1 MAMSVHQLGSAFPDF
16 YAGIKPYLA
25 ITKAKVVMMLV
36 LTAWVGLAL
45 APDTGRTVV
54 QQLMSLLSI
63 GLISAAAAAV
73 NHVVDR
79 NRDSK
84 MARTRHRPLA
94 RQQLCVSKALLFA
107 ACLAIIGTTGL
118 LVFSNWLCTVLT
130 LLALLGYAV
139 VYTMFLKH
147 MTPQN
152 IVIGGLAGALPPL
165 LGWVS
170 ETGSMAAEPWLLVMI
185 IFAWTPPHFWALAI
199 AREADYARAGT
210 PMLPVTHGIQ
220 FTKLC
225 IVVYTLL
232 LSVTCVLPYLI
243 GMVGYVYFATAS
255 VLNGLFI
262 FLVVRLYIHHT
273 GQQAMGVFRF
283 SIWYLL
289 LLFVSLFVD
298 RALI

>member
-1 MAMSVHQLGSAFPDF
+1 MAMSVQQLGSVFPDLF
-16 YAGIKPYLA
+16 AGMKPYLA
-25 ITKAKVVMMLV
+25 ITKAKVVLMLV

-45 APDTGRTVV
+45 APDLGRSYG
-54 QQLMSLLSI
+54 QQLMSLISI
-63 GLISAAAAAV
+63 GLISASAAAI

-94 RQQLCVSKALLFA
+94 MQQLSVSKALLFA
-107 ACLAIIGTTGL
+107 ASLATTGTIGL
-118 LVFSNWLCTVLT
+118 LWFSNWLCAVLT

-139 VYTMFLKH
+139 VYTVFLKH

-170 ETGSMAAEPWLLVMI
+170 ETGTLAAEPWLLVMI

-199 AREADYARAGT
+199 ARKADYARAGI

-225 IVVYTLL
+225 MIVYTLL
-232 LSVTCVLPYLI
+232 LSLVCVLPYLI
-243 GMVGYVYFATAS
+243 GMVGLVYLAS
-255 VLNGLFI
+255 ACILNGVFT
-262 FLVVRLYIHHT
+262 FLVVRLYVDHT
-273 GQQAMGVFRF
+273 VQQAMGVFRF

-298 RALI
+298 RALV